1 MGGLVSSACLR
12 NFKSTYCRLTPV
24 KWLNRFLNEI
34 GVFSVL
40 VKTSRTIVSSS
51 APRCVVCAG
60 AGLHGAAAGVSTLA
74 TPSAGRGRRRLS
86 RAVATARVT
95 LPRSHGHVT
104 AVLRRV

>member
-1 MGGLVSSACLR
+1 MLKRYVVGTFNKEKAQ
-12 NFKSTYCRLTPV
+12 
-24 KWLNRFLNEI
+24 I
-34 GVFSVL
+34 GAFSVI

-104 AVLRRV
+104 AVLRRAWHWNVMGDEPS